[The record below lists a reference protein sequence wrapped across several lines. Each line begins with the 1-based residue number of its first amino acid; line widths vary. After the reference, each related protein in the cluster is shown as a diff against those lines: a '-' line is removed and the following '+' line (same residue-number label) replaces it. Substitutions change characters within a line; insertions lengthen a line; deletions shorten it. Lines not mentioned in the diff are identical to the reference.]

1 MQDDLGA
8 CKITTMLQIICFLFF
23 ISQTAAYNP
32 NFVVRTGKYDLSE
45 NGMTMNKKKLIFLT
59 GFFIL
64 LFVGFYFALTRFVP
78 GFGEPE
84 LPVLNYVPSFSFD
97 NQEGKK
103 ITEKEL
109 NGKVYVAEY
118 FFTTCKGICPK
129 LNTNMKKLSE
139 EYHNE
144 SNFRLLSYTVDPETD
159 SIGRMKRYSDS
170 LGADPQQWFFLT
182 GRKDS
187 LYHLARS
194 GYLLDDP
201 KNNAM
206 NIDEQF
212 LHTQFLA
219 LVDKGGR
226 VRKIYDGLKKD
237 ELDELEKD
245 IANLLKEKAAAPRF
259 ANSLFNNNPG

>member
-1 MQDDLGA
+1 M
-8 CKITTMLQIICFLFF
+8 
-23 ISQTAAYNP
+23 
-32 NFVVRTGKYDLSE
+32 
-45 NGMTMNKKKLIFLT
+45 KKKNLLFLL
-59 GFFIL
+59 GFFVL
-64 LFVGFYFALTRFVP
+64 LFLGFYFALTRFVP

-84 LPVLNYVPSFSFD
+84 LPVLSYVPHFAFS
-97 NQEGKK
+97 NQAGKT
-103 ITEKEL
+103 ITEKDL
-109 NGKVYVAEY
+109 DGKVYVAEY

-129 LNTNMKKLSE
+129 LNTNMKKLAEDYSR
-139 EYHNE
+139 E
-144 SNFRLLSYTVDPETD
+144 SDFRILSYTVDPETD
-159 SIGRMKRYSDS
+159 SVGRMKHYSDS
-170 LGADPQQWFFLT
+170 LGADPARWWFLT

-245 IANLLKEKAAAPRF
+245 ITILLKEKAAAPRF

>member
-1 MQDDLGA
+1 MKL
-8 CKITTMLQIICFLFF
+8 
-23 ISQTAAYNP
+23 
-32 NFVVRTGKYDLSE
+32 
-45 NGMTMNKKKLIFLT
+45 KKKTLLWLA
-59 GFFIL
+59 GFFL
-64 LFVGFYFALTRFVP
+64 VLFGVFYFALTKFVP
-78 GFGEPE
+78 GYGEPT
-84 LPVLNYVPSFSFD
+84 LPVLSYVPHFSFD
-97 NQEGKK
+97 NQEGKL
-103 ITEKEL
+103 ITEKDL
-109 NGKVYVAEY
+109 AGKVYVAEY

-129 LNTNMKKLSE
+129 LNTNMKKLSGDYARE
-139 EYHNE
+139 PD
-144 SNFRLLSYTVDPETD
+144 FRLVSYTVDPETD
-159 SIGRMKRYSDS
+159 SVARMKRYADS
-170 LGADPQQWFFLT
+170 LGADAQKWFFLT

-187 LYHLARS
+187 LYHLARN

-201 KNNAM
+201 KNNAL

-245 IANLLKEKAAAPRF
+245 ITILLKEKAETPRF